1 MNAITRFLPILFAA
15 AALPAAAADAWSHQ
29 YLSNEGLVLLA
40 RAGYGE
46 RFLAELIQAQPSR
59 FDTSVEGL
67 VFLAKNGVS
76 EKMVKMILAVRRK
89 ADQEEEADGHAAPAH
104 NAVPPATP
112 SHRQQPAPVADPIR
126 LKAVRQTVLVPESMA
141 KATAN
146 SQIILLDPRYVQ
158 VR

>member
-1 MNAITRFLPILFAA
+1 MTTMMTAKTIVLSILLAA
-15 AALPAAAADAWSHQ
+15 AAPLPAGDWSRG

-46 RFLAELIQAQPSR
+46 RFLAELVQTQPAR

-76 EKMVKMILAVRRK
+76 EKMVKLVLAIQRK
-89 ADQEEEADGHAAPAH
+89 ADQEEESGAPANSTHAAPAH
-104 NAVPPATP
+104 AAPAH
-112 SHRQQPAPVADPIR
+112 SAPAPAEPIR
-126 LKAVRQTVLVPESMA
+126 LRAVRQTVLVPESMA
-141 KATAN
+141 RSASAG
-146 SQIILLDPRYVQ
+146 QVLLLDPRLVQ